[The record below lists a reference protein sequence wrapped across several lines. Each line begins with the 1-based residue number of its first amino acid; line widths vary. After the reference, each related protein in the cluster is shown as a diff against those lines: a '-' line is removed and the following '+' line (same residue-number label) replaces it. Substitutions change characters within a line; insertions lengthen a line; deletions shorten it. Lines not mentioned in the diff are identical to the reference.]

1 MKKPVYL
8 TPEGYRRLQEELNHL
23 KTVKRQEISADFEQ
37 ALEEGDLRENA
48 GYDEARR
55 AMWQNEARIAQLE
68 DLLSRAVIVENG
80 SFDQVALGCQVE
92 LETETGERLS
102 LAIVGSHEAD
112 IFSGKI
118 SDESPLG
125 QALLGKKVGD
135 VVEIRGKKAPRS
147 TPSWRSNPYSLGRAQ
162 GPQGLLRVGLERQE
176 EPV

>member
-8 TPEGYRRLQEELNHL
+8 TPEGLKRLQEELNHL

-55 AMWQNEARIAQLE
+55 AMWQNEARIAKLE
-68 DLLSRAVIVENG
+68 DLLSRAVVVEGNG
-80 SFDQVALGCQVE
+80 SYEEVALGCQVE

-112 IFSGKI
+112 IFTGRI

-125 QALLGKKVGD
+125 QALLGKRVGD
-135 VVEIRGKKAPRS
+135 VVEIRGRKGVQVY
-147 TPSWRSNPYSLGRAQ
+147 TI
-162 GPQGLLRVGLERQE
+162 LEIK
-176 EPV
+176 PL

>member
-8 TPEGYRRLQEELNHL
+8 TPEGLKRLQEELNHL
-23 KTVKRQEISADFEQ
+23 KTVKRQEISAGFEQ

-55 AMWQNEARIAQLE
+55 AMWQNEARIAKLE
-68 DLLSRAVIVENG
+68 DLLSRAVVVEGNG
-80 SFDQVALGCQVE
+80 SYEEVALGCQVE

-102 LAIVGSHEAD
+102 LAIVWSHEAD
-112 IFSGKI
+112 IFTGRI

-135 VVEIRGKKAPRS
+135 VVEIRGRKGVQVY
-147 TPSWRSNPYSLGRAQ
+147 TI
-162 GPQGLLRVGLERQE
+162 LEIK
-176 EPV
+176 PL

>member
-8 TPEGYRRLQEELNHL
+8 TPEGLKRLQEELNHL
-23 KTVKRQEISADFEQ
+23 KTVKRQESSAGFEQ

-55 AMWQNEARIAQLE
+55 AMWQNEARIAKLE
-68 DLLSRAVIVENG
+68 DLLSRAVVVEGNG
-80 SFDQVALGCQVE
+80 SYEEVALGCQVE

-112 IFSGKI
+112 IFTGRI

-135 VVEIRGKKAPRS
+135 VVEIRGRKGVQVY
-147 TPSWRSNPYSLGRAQ
+147 TI
-162 GPQGLLRVGLERQE
+162 LEIK
-176 EPV
+176 PL

>member
-8 TPEGYRRLQEELNHL
+8 TPEGLKRLQDELNYL
-23 KTVKRQEISADFEQ
+23 KTTKRQEISADFEQ

-68 DLLSRAVIVENG
+68 DLLSRAVVVEGNG
-80 SFDQVALGCQVE
+80 SFDTVALGCQVE
-92 LETETGERLS
+92 LETEAGERLS
-102 LAIVGSHEAD
+102 LSIVGSHEAD

-135 VVEIRGKKAPRS
+135 VVEIKGKRG
-147 TPSWRSNPYSLGRAQ
+147 AQ
-162 GPQGLLRVGLERQE
+162 VYTILEIK
-176 EPV
+176 PL

>member
-8 TPEGYRRLQEELNHL
+8 TPEGFRRLQEELHHL
-23 KTVKRQEISADFEQ
+23 KTTKRQEISAGFEQ

-68 DLLSRAVIVENG
+68 DLLARAVVVEGNG
-80 SFDQVALGCQVE
+80 SYDQVALGCQVE
-92 LETETGERLS
+92 LETESGERLS

-135 VVEIRGKKAPRS
+135 VVEIRGKK
-147 TPSWRSNPYSLGRAQ
+147 GAQ
-162 GPQGLLRVGLERQE
+162 VYTILEIK
-176 EPV
+176 PL

>member
-1 MKKPVYL
+1 
-8 TPEGYRRLQEELNHL
+8 
-23 KTVKRQEISADFEQ
+23 
-37 ALEEGDLRENA
+37 
-48 GYDEARR
+48 
-55 AMWQNEARIAQLE
+55 MWQNEARIAQLE

-135 VVEIRGKKAPRS
+135 VVEIRGKK
-147 TPSWRSNPYSLGRAQ
+147 GAQ
-162 GPQGLLRVGLERQE
+162 VYTILEIK
-176 EPV
+176 PL

>member
-8 TPEGYRRLQEELNHL
+8 TPEGYNRLKEELNYL
-23 KTVKRQEISADFEQ
+23 KTVKRQEISAGFEQ

-68 DLLSRAVIVENG
+68 DLLARAVVVENA
-80 SFDQVALGCQVE
+80 SFDVVSLGCQVE
-92 LETETGERLS
+92 LETESGERMS

-125 QALLGKKVGD
+125 QALLGKRVGD
-135 VVEIRGKKAPRS
+135 VVEIQGKRGRQVY
-147 TPSWRSNPYSLGRAQ
+147 TI
-162 GPQGLLRVGLERQE
+162 LEIK
-176 EPV
+176 PL

>member
-8 TPEGYRRLQEELNHL
+8 TQEGYRRLQEELNHL

-135 VVEIRGKKAPRS
+135 VVEIRGKK
-147 TPSWRSNPYSLGRAQ
+147 GAQ
-162 GPQGLLRVGLERQE
+162 VYTILEIK
-176 EPV
+176 PL

>member
-8 TPEGYRRLQEELNHL
+8 TPEGFKRLQEELHRL
-23 KTVKRQEISADFEQ
+23 KTEKRQEIARDFEQ
-37 ALEEGDLRENA
+37 AIEEGDLRENA

-68 DLLSRAVIVENG
+68 DLLARAVVVEGNG

-92 LETETGERLS
+92 LETESGERLS

-112 IFSGKI
+112 VFSGKI

-125 QALLGKKVGD
+125 QALLGRKVGD
-135 VVEIRGKKAPRS
+135 VVEIRGKRGKQVY
-147 TPSWRSNPYSLGRAQ
+147 TI
-162 GPQGLLRVGLERQE
+162 LEIK
-176 EPV
+176 PL

>member
-8 TPEGYRRLQEELNHL
+8 TPEGFRRLQEELNHL
-23 KTVKRQEISADFEQ
+23 KTTKRQEISADFEQ

-68 DLLSRAVIVENG
+68 DLLARAVVVEGNG
-80 SFDQVALGCQVE
+80 SYDQVALGCQVE
-92 LETETGERLS
+92 LETESGERLS

-125 QALLGKKVGD
+125 QALMGKKVGD
-135 VVEIRGKKAPRS
+135 VVEIRGKRG
-147 TPSWRSNPYSLGRAQ
+147 TQVYTI
-162 GPQGLLRVGLERQE
+162 LEIK
-176 EPV
+176 PL

>member
-48 GYDEARR
+48 GYYEARR

-118 SDESPLG
+118 FDESPLG
-125 QALLGKKVGD
+125 QALLGKKVGY
-135 VVEIRGKKAPRS
+135 VVEIRGKK
-147 TPSWRSNPYSLGRAQ
+147 GAQ
-162 GPQGLLRVGLERQE
+162 VYTILEIK
-176 EPV
+176 PL

>member
-8 TPEGYRRLQEELNHL
+8 TPEGLKRLQEELHHL
-23 KTVKRQEISADFEQ
+23 KTTKRQEISADFEQ

-68 DLLSRAVIVENG
+68 DLLARAVVVEGNG
-80 SFDQVALGCQVE
+80 SYDQVALGCQVE
-92 LETETGERLS
+92 LETESGERLS

-125 QALLGKKVGD
+125 QALMGKKVGD
-135 VVEIRGKKAPRS
+135 VVEIRGKR
-147 TPSWRSNPYSLGRAQ
+147 GAQ
-162 GPQGLLRVGLERQE
+162 VYTILEIR
-176 EPV
+176 PL

>member
-8 TPEGYRRLQEELNHL
+8 TPEGLKRLQEELNHL

-55 AMWQNEARIAQLE
+55 AMWQNEARIAKLE
-68 DLLSRAVIVENG
+68 DLLSRAVVVEGNG
-80 SFDQVALGCQVE
+80 SYEEVALGCQVE

-112 IFSGKI
+112 IFTGRI

-135 VVEIRGKKAPRS
+135 VVEIRGRKGVQVY
-147 TPSWRSNPYSLGRAQ
+147 TI
-162 GPQGLLRVGLERQE
+162 LEIK
-176 EPV
+176 PL

>member
-8 TPEGYRRLQEELNHL
+8 TPEGYKRLQEELYHL
-23 KTVKRQEISADFEQ
+23 KTTKRQEISADFEQ

-68 DLLSRAVIVENG
+68 DLLSRAVIVEGNG
-80 SFDQVALGCQVE
+80 SYDRVALGCQVE
-92 LETETGERLS
+92 LETESGERLS

-135 VVEIRGKKAPRS
+135 VVEIRGKK
-147 TPSWRSNPYSLGRAQ
+147 GAQ
-162 GPQGLLRVGLERQE
+162 VYTILEIK
-176 EPV
+176 PL

>member
-1 MKKPVYL
+1 MKKPAYL
-8 TPEGYRRLQEELNHL
+8 TPEGLKRLQEELNHL

-55 AMWQNEARIAQLE
+55 AMWQNEARIAKLE
-68 DLLSRAVIVENG
+68 DLLSRAVVVEGNG
-80 SFDQVALGCQVE
+80 SYEEVALGCQVE

-112 IFSGKI
+112 IFTGRI

-125 QALLGKKVGD
+125 QALLGKRVGD
-135 VVEIRGKKAPRS
+135 VVEIRGRKGVQVY
-147 TPSWRSNPYSLGRAQ
+147 TI
-162 GPQGLLRVGLERQE
+162 LEIK
-176 EPV
+176 PL

>member
-8 TPEGYRRLQEELNHL
+8 TPEGLKRLQEELHHL
-23 KTVKRQEISADFEQ
+23 KTIKRQEISADFEQ

-68 DLLSRAVIVENG
+68 DLLARAVVVEGNG
-80 SFDQVALGCQVE
+80 TYEAVALGCQVE
-92 LETETGERLS
+92 LETESGERLS

-125 QALLGKKVGD
+125 QALMGKKVGD
-135 VVEIRGKKAPRS
+135 VVEIRGKK
-147 TPSWRSNPYSLGRAQ
+147 GAQ
-162 GPQGLLRVGLERQE
+162 VYTILEIR
-176 EPV
+176 PL